1 MYVSLIANVCN
12 VIFSLSKNVTRQHS
26 CQNNNT
32 SSKHVVT
39 APKRNTPLT
48 AIHENQNPAKLYTH
62 THSTE
67 RNTNFHAKESTR
79 NERVAWSCHRAKT
92 SSTTGQPIMSPR
104 LMRPSRWR
112 SGRVDETRNHTIESW
127 ITINSIYAAVGRIR
141 RERDSGFRGEG
152 AVPMDGS
159 FILGFWRPSDNE
171 AGRHRPHPLAKNRK
185 FIFELASR
193 RFHSIL
199 PRHFSRFTHACFS
212 RVPFRG
218 SASLLPHS
226 ALLAFHNWPAAF
238 SVLGTLISVIGS
250 PSNLSVRDVVHP
262 PIDYPT

>member
-1 MYVSLIANVCN
+1 M
-12 VIFSLSKNVTRQHS
+12 
-26 CQNNNT
+26 
-32 SSKHVVT
+32 T
-39 APKRNTPLT
+39 ASKRNTPLT

-62 THSTE
+62 TYFRTE
-67 RNTNFHAKESTR
+67 RNTNFHAKESAR

-92 SSTTGQPIMSPR
+92 SSTTGQPITSPR

-112 SGRVDETRNHTIESW
+112 GGHVDETWNHTIESW

-141 RERDSGFRGEG
+141 RERDSGFRGG
-152 AVPMDGS
+152 RGVPVDGS

-185 FIFELASR
+185 FIFGLASR
-193 RFHSIL
+193 RFHSAL

-226 ALLAFHNWPAAF
+226 ALPAFHNWPAAF

-250 PSNLSVRDVVHP
+250 PSNLSVRDVAHP
-262 PIDYPT
+262 PIDYPA

>member
-1 MYVSLIANVCN
+1 MSVTL
-12 VIFSLSKNVTRQHS
+12 FSLSRKMSQDNIPAKIITHRASTSWQH
-26 CQNNNT
+26 
-32 SSKHVVT
+32 
-39 APKRNTPLT
+39 RNETPLT

-141 RERDSGFRGEG
+141 RERDSGFRREG

-193 RFHSIL
+193 RFHSVL